1 MKIIGGEPEIS
12 ENCLYE
18 YITDSGRS
26 SLRLILNKLK
36 GKKFLVPNYLC
47 EIVLKIFDEFGI
59 DYSFYT
65 INDDLSIDIEK
76 IKKKNYDVLY
86 IINYFGCYHDIYNL
100 VGNDT
105 ILVEDNIFLPLFD
118 KPNNINKWIGFNSFR
133 KISPLADGS
142 LIKSIIKLP
151 DELILKEKAEFA
163 SIKYKAKEIK
173 YAYLK
178 ENKYAEEEY
187 LSLFKLAESKLD
199 EQNTVNTIS
208 THSLFRLLEF
218 MVELEKEYS
227 IRKKNFDVLNN
238 YLANKALKIKTNY
251 PSFYVLSVD
260 QRDELR
266 QYLFSRRVYLPVHW
280 PQINGVSNNLYN
292 RLISI
297 PVDSRYTQ
305 PDMAKIGRLINNF
318 YGSND

>member
-12 ENCLYE
+12 RNYLYE
-18 YITDSGRS
+18 YLTDSGRS

-36 GKKFLVPNYLC
+36 GKKFLIPDYLC
-47 EIVLKIFDEFGI
+47 EIVLKTFDEFGI
-59 DYSFYT
+59 DYSFYI
-65 INDDLSIDIEK
+65 INDDLSIDVEK
-76 IKKKNYDVLY
+76 IKKENYDVLY
-86 IINYFGCYHDIYNL
+86 IINYFGQYHDIYDF
-100 VGNDT
+100 VANDA
-105 ILVEDNIFLPLFD
+105 ILVEDNVFLPLFD

-142 LIKSIIKLP
+142 LIKSTIKLP
-151 DELILKEKAEFA
+151 AELILKEKAEFA

-178 ENKYAEEEY
+178 ENKYSEEDY

-199 EQNTVNTIS
+199 AQNTVNTIS

-227 IRKKNFDVLNN
+227 IRKENFDVLNS
-238 YLANKALKIKTNY
+238 YLDKKVLKIKTNY

-260 QRDELR
+260 QRDELS
-266 QYLFSRRVYLPVHW
+266 QYLFSKRVYLPVHW
-280 PQINGVSNNLYN
+280 PQINGVSNDLYN

-297 PVDSRYTQ
+297 PADSRYAQ
-305 PDMAKIGRLINNF
+305 LDMARIGQLINNF
-318 YGSND
+318 YRSND

>member
-12 ENCLYE
+12 RNCLYE

-36 GKKFLVPNYLC
+36 EKKFLLPNYLC
-47 EIVLKIFDEFGI
+47 EVILKIFDEFEI
-59 DYSFYT
+59 NYSFYT
-65 INDDLSIDIEK
+65 INDDLSIDVEK
-76 IKKKNYDVLY
+76 ITKKNYDVLY
-86 IINYFGCYHDIYNL
+86 IINYFGHYHDIYDF
-100 VGNDT
+100 VANDT
-105 ILVEDNIFLPLFD
+105 ILVEDNVFLPLFD

-133 KISPLADGS
+133 KISLVADGS
-142 LIKSIIKLP
+142 LIKSTIKLP
-151 DELILKEKAEFA
+151 DELILKEKAKFA

-178 ENKYAEEEY
+178 ENEYSEEEY

-227 IRKKNFDVLNN
+227 IRKENFDVLNS
-238 YLANKALKIKTNY
+238 YLDKKAVKIKTKY

-266 QYLFSRRVYLPVHW
+266 QHLFSRKVYLPVHW

-305 PDMAKIGRLINNF
+305 LDMTKIGQLINNF
-318 YGSND
+318 YGSNN